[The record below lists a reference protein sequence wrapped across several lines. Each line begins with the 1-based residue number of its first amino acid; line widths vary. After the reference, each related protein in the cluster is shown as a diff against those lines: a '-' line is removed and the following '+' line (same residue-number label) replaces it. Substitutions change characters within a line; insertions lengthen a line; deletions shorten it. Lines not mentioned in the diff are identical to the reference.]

1 MIRKCPVL
9 LNNDHVTVVRFDDVD
24 VQLPAIGV
32 DEKYVNVLYENGIY
46 EIVAEA
52 AESTEIVESE
62 KPQQK
67 SKKKKTTK
75 QENVETVAVNEEA

>member
-9 LNNDHVTVVRFDDVD
+9 LNNDHVTVVCFDGID
-24 VQLPAIGV
+24 VQFPAIGV
-32 DEKYVNVLYENGIY
+32 DEKYVNVSYENGIY

-52 AESTEIVESE
+52 AEPTEIVESE

-75 QENVETVAVNEEA
+75 QENVETVAVDEEA